1 MSTLKTNDIQ
11 EATSGGRKV
20 YLNRMFIAL
29 NGQGTIAIR
38 NSGNVSS
45 VIDHGVGDYTSNLS
59 TSFTTPQHCLT
70 TGLTEYAP
78 SDPGAQ
84 NVHLR
89 SSSGTGGS
97 NPELSSSYIRVELG
111 YAGGTNNDYAYLS
124 WAAIV

>member
-1 MSTLKTNDIQ
+1 MSTLKVNDIE
-11 EATSGGRKV
+11 EATSGGSKV
-20 YLNRMFIAL
+20 FINRMFIAL

-38 NSGNVSS
+38 RSGNVSS
-45 VIDHGVGDYTSNLS
+45 VTDNGVGDYTSTLS
-59 TSFTTPQHCLT
+59 NALSSSQHCLT

-78 SDPGAQ
+78 SDPGAR

-89 SSSGTGGS
+89 SSSGTYGS

-111 YAGGTNNDYAYLS
+111 YAGGVNDDYAYLS